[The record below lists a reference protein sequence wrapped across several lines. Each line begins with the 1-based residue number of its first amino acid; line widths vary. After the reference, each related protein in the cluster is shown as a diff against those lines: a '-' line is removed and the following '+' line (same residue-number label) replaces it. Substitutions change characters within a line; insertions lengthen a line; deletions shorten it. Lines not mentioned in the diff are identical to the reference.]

1 MSGLFRRASS
11 SSLVRSSGAPSRLVR
26 LRRAVLGSAVVLTV
40 AGAAYAQ
47 AKIAVVDT
55 QRAMM
60 ETEEGLRM
68 QATLK
73 KLFDSKQREL
83 DKRQKDLQ
91 AEEADIQKQRG
102 VLSQEALQ
110 RRAEEWQREMMS
122 LQQMYVGYNQEMQ
135 KKQGE
140 MTQPIIQKTMGL
152 IRRLATQEGY
162 DLIIDKQAAPYFRSD
177 LDLTD
182 RIITM
187 YNGGTTPEPA
197 GSAAPAAPKN

>member
-1 MSGLFRRASS
+1 MSGLLRRASF
-11 SSLVRSSGAPSRLVR
+11 SSLLRVRRLSIA
-26 LRRAVLGSAVVLTV
+26 RRALLGGAFVLTV

-47 AKIAVVDT
+47 TKIAVVDT

-187 YNGGTTPEPA
+187 YNGGTAPEPAAA